1 MGLLADVVP
10 VPFTRAP
17 HHEGR
22 ASGVP
27 ESSSGCL
34 RKEVWQALK
43 GRFTPTD
50 AGGPDTDP
58 PAPSGPG
65 HPRLMRLARSAS
77 DDPLEWFLYLGVV
90 VVYALG
96 RWFFAWRQARRDGQ
110 IHPLRAVL
118 AEDDDSETMRRTPY
132 GGFSSYRQFFG
143 FVGSAAAV
151 ALVASLTHGRLRVSL
166 MWTIVPLLTLALA
179 YLDFRLSRKAR
190 DRRGERRKAPHQI
203 RISIYRS

>member
-1 MGLLADVVP
+1 
-10 VPFTRAP
+10 
-17 HHEGR
+17 
-22 ASGVP
+22 
-27 ESSSGCL
+27 
-34 RKEVWQALK
+34 
-43 GRFTPTD
+43 
-50 AGGPDTDP
+50 
-58 PAPSGPG
+58 
-65 HPRLMRLARSAS
+65 MRLARSAS

-90 VVYALG
+90 VVSALG

-151 ALVASLTHGRLRVSL
+151 ALIASLTHGRLQVSL

-179 YLDFRLSRKAR
+179 YLDFRLPRKAR

-203 RISIYRS
+203 RISTDHDAGLSPKIVRRRPTLPQGPPCSTIGAERLSFR

>member
-1 MGLLADVVP
+1 M
-10 VPFTRAP
+10 
-17 HHEGR
+17 
-22 ASGVP
+22 
-27 ESSSGCL
+27 
-34 RKEVWQALK
+34 
-43 GRFTPTD
+43 
-50 AGGPDTDP
+50 
-58 PAPSGPG
+58 
-65 HPRLMRLARSAS
+65 
-77 DDPLEWFLYLGVV
+77 GVV

-118 AEDDDSETMRRTPY
+118 AEDDDSETMRRTPC

-151 ALVASLTHGRLRVSL
+151 ALIASLTHDRLRVSL

-190 DRRGERRKAPHQI
+190 DRRGERRKAPHRDPYIYLQI
-203 RISIYRS
+203 MMRGFPQKLFGGVLLSHRVPPAVPSALKGLASG